1 MIASRL
7 VVVGIER
14 RVERDRD
21 DLRRRDEA
29 GDLLVEAMN
38 PGSDAIGNDASGR
51 WSKSCSARPGLWTM
65 TIACGVA
72 PWMSASVT
80 DE

>member
-1 MIASRL
+1 
-7 VVVGIER
+7 
-14 RVERDRD
+14 
-21 DLRRRDEA
+21 
-29 GDLLVEAMN
+29 MN
-38 PGSDAIGNDASGR
+38 PGSLAIGNDASGR
-51 WSKSCSARPGLWTM
+51 WSKSCSASPGLWTM